1 MPAYI
6 IVDVKIYNSTAYEEY
21 KKLTPSSIAAYKGK
35 FIARGGATETLE
47 GDWDPGRV
55 VILEFPDKEKAKQ
68 WWSSTEYVSAR
79 RVRQGASVT
88 KMILVEG
95 VELE

>member
-6 IVDVKIYNSTAYEEY
+6 LVDVKIHNSIAYEEY
-21 KKLTPSSIAAYKGK
+21 KKLTPASIAAYKGK
-35 FIARGGATETLE
+35 FIARGGATEILE

-55 VILEFPDKEKAKQ
+55 VILEFPNKEQAKQ
-68 WWSSTEYVSAR
+68 WWNSTEYASAR
-79 RVRQGASVT
+79 RMRQGASIT

-95 VELE
+95 VDAV